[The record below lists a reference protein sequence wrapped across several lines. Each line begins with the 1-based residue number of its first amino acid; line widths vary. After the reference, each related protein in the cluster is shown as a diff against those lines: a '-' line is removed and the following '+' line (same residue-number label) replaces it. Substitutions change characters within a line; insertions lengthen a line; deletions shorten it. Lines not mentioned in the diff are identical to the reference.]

1 MVIKMTPSEQCK
13 KAGLKIRTQG
23 VELSG
28 FPRQTF
34 INELRAQA
42 DAMSPPYSPEDLR
55 VIRESFGMRPA
66 EFARLLRI
74 DRSTWH
80 KWEQGQ
86 TAPAVA
92 HSAIAML
99 LLMRR
104 HNKGSLIL
112 MEWIDGC

>member
-1 MVIKMTPSEQCK
+1 MAKTDITAQ
-13 KAGLKIRTQG
+13 
-23 VELSG
+23 
-28 FPRQTF
+28 
-34 INELRAQA
+34 RAQA
-42 DAMSPPYSPEDLR
+42 DAMSTPYSPEDLR

-86 TAPAVA
+86 TAPAIA

-104 HNKGSLIL
+104 HNRSSLIL
-112 MEWIDGC
+112 MEWVDGC